1 MVYTKNRLSNIKGIQ
16 RKNFCAIFR
25 YNTKIDRKIYIILKF
40 LRKNLLNFILSLNL
54 ISLVCKFC
62 IITKIKY
69 KGKLLKAQK
78 LRKIITFL
86 MHFVFLCK
94 NTTYDL
100 IFNIY
105 RLVLYFKT
113 KSFALRKDI
122 NNQLDK
128 NPYQI
133 YDFLNKIIF
142 DILLNLSQSSKNTTL
157 QTSRR
162 KVLKIILKFKNQI
175 LDSGILELR
184 KNSEWKKLVIAFY
197 GETNSG
203 KSTLVEALRIYLNE
217 NTKAMESSKFDKM
230 KQKISNLDFDQVRQI
245 QEDKEKLDILE
256 AEILRKR
263 KTFIAFIKLFLIKIK
278 KKSLNKEVCKIIEL
292 ADGAIIGDG
301 RPDFTRKAISYE
313 FEDFILIDLPG
324 IEGSEEKV
332 IGEILESVK
341 KAHAVFYVTSS
352 VTPPQKG
359 ENNKKGTIEKIKEHL
374 SDQSEVYVLFNKRI
388 NSHQQLKENLL
399 NEGEQKSLLVVDEK
413 MREIIGDSYASH
425 KVVSAK
431 IAFLGVAECLLEGS
445 KAAQDRAK
453 FLDKFDKNEL
463 IKRSNLDDFGLF
475 LKNELA
481 NNAQKKIKKS
491 NFYKANNVLKQLID
505 VLKDILCNN
514 ILPLKE
520 MLAREYQDAK
530 NNINTAFLSLKNDAN
545 IAVDKEIEKFRR
557 ETRNSIYDYIGKGV
571 SNDDFKRRLE
581 DLLNQ
586 NVQNLQNKLPNV
598 IKSSFNEFASM
609 VQQDLSNFARKANK
623 TINELQ
629 SVNIGSFSVNIDIKS
644 GVDKMGLLESA
655 VGAGG
660 LIMTFA
666 LTNAW
671 NPMGWAAFGAGVVTV
686 IVRFLKSIRELL
698 DSNYKKSQQRQKADD
713 NIHKVANHIKNNIT
727 PSLDKNLEEI
737 RVVLDEIIANL
748 YLFVQSVQTTEELFI
763 ENIEKLENVFKSIKN
778 LGGKDE

>member
-1 MVYTKNRLSNIKGIQ
+1 MNK
-16 RKNFCAIFR
+16 
-25 YNTKIDRKIYIILKF
+25 YIIQEP
-40 LRKNLLNFILSLNL
+40 N
-54 ISLVCKFC
+54 
-62 IITKIKY
+62 
-69 KGKLLKAQK
+69 
-78 LRKIITFL
+78 
-86 MHFVFLCK
+86 
-94 NTTYDL
+94 
-100 IFNIY
+100 
-105 RLVLYFKT
+105 
-113 KSFALRKDI
+113 
-122 NNQLDK
+122 
-128 NPYQI
+128 QI
-133 YDFLNKIIF
+133 YDFIVTTIDEIIS
-142 DILLNLSQSSKNTTL
+142 DLDKKSQNEAVQNSKE
-157 QTSRR
+157 Q
-162 KVLKIILKFKNQI
+162 VLKIVSSFKNQT
-175 LDSGILELR
+175 LDNAISELK
-184 KNSEWKKLVIAFY
+184 KNSEWDKLVIAFY
-197 GETNSG
+197 GETNAG
-203 KSTLVEALRIYLNE
+203 KSTLIEALRIYLGE
-217 NTKAMESSKFDKM
+217 IVKTKNMSKFKEL
-230 KQKISNLDFDQVRQI
+230 KQKFSGLSVEKTRQI
-245 QEDKEKLDILE
+245 QENKEKLDDQEKTILVSNE
-256 AEILRKR
+256 QNR
-263 KTFIAFIKLFLIKIK
+263 KTLINRLRLFLINFKRFF
-278 KKSLNKEVCKIIEL
+278 LNKEVCEMIEL

-301 RPDFTRKAISYE
+301 RPDFTRRSTSYE
-313 FEDFILIDLPG
+313 FDDFILIDLPG

-332 IGEILESVK
+332 IEEILESVK
-341 KAHAVFYVTSS
+341 RAHAVFYVTSS

-431 IAFLGVAECLLEGS
+431 IAFLGLAECLLEGS

-453 FLDKFDKNEL
+453 FLDKFDKNDL
-463 IKRSNLDDFGLF
+463 IKRSNLDEFGLF

-491 NFYKANNVLKQLID
+491 NFYKANNVLKKLID
-505 VLKDILCNN
+505 ILKDILCNN

-520 MLAREYQDAK
+520 MLVREYQDAK

-557 ETRNSIYDYIGKGV
+557 ETRNSIYDYIDNDV

-598 IKSSFNEFASM
+598 IKSSFNEFESM
-609 VQQDLSNFARKANK
+609 VQQDLSNFARKANE

-644 GVDKMGLLESA
+644 GVDKMGLLGSA

-666 LTNAW
+666 LTNVW
-671 NPMGWAAFGAGVVTV
+671 NPVGWAAFGVGVVTV
-686 IVRFLKSIRELL
+686 MVSFLKSVWGWF
-698 DSNYKKSQQRQKADD
+698 DSDYKKSQQRQKADD
-713 NIHKVANHIKNNIT
+713 NIHKVANRIKNNIT

-737 RVVLDEIIANL
+737 RVVLDEITANL
-748 YLFVQSVQTTEELFI
+748 YFFVQSVQTTEELFI
-763 ENIEKLENVFKSIKN
+763 ENIEKLENVFKNIKN

>member
-1 MVYTKNRLSNIKGIQ
+1 MNEHIIQ
-16 RKNFCAIFR
+16 
-25 YNTKIDRKIYIILKF
+25 
-40 LRKNLLNFILSLNL
+40 
-54 ISLVCKFC
+54 
-62 IITKIKY
+62 
-69 KGKLLKAQK
+69 
-78 LRKIITFL
+78 
-86 MHFVFLCK
+86 
-94 NTTYDL
+94 
-100 IFNIY
+100 
-105 RLVLYFKT
+105 
-113 KSFALRKDI
+113 
-122 NNQLDK
+122 
-128 NPYQI
+128 NPHQI
-133 YDFLNKIIF
+133 YDFIDTTVNKI
-142 DILLNLSQSSKNTTL
+142 LSDLDKKSENEAVQGSKE
-157 QTSRR
+157 R
-162 KVLKIILKFKNQI
+162 VLKIVSSFKNQT
-175 LDSGILELR
+175 LDNAISELK
-184 KNSEWKKLVIAFY
+184 KNSEWDKLVIAFY
-197 GETNSG
+197 GETNAG
-203 KSTLVEALRIYLNE
+203 KSTLIEALRIYLGE
-217 NTKAMESSKFDKM
+217 IVKTKNMSKFNEL
-230 KQKISNLDFDQVRQI
+230 KQKFGGLSVEKIREI
-245 QEDKEKLDILE
+245 QENKEKLDDQEKTILVSNE
-256 AEILRKR
+256 QNRKALINRLR
-263 KTFIAFIKLFLIKIK
+263 LFLISFKRIF
-278 KKSLNKEVCKIIEL
+278 LNKEVCEMIEL

-301 RPDFTRKAISYE
+301 RPDFTRKSTSYE
-313 FEDFILIDLPG
+313 FDDFILIDLPG

-332 IGEILESVK
+332 IEEILESVK
-341 KAHAVFYVTSS
+341 RAHAVFYVTSS

-359 ENNKKGTIEKIKEHL
+359 EDNKKGTIEKIKEHL

-463 IKRSNLDDFGLF
+463 IKRSNLDEFGLF

-481 NNAQKKIKKS
+481 NNAKKKIKKS
-491 NFYKANNVLKQLID
+491 NFYKANNVLKKLID

-520 MLAREYQDAK
+520 MLVREYQDAK
-530 NNINTAFLSLKNDAN
+530 NNINTDFLSLKNDAN
-545 IAVDKEIEKFRR
+545 IAVDNETEKFKR
-557 ETRNSIYDYIGKGV
+557 ETRNSIYDYIDKDV
-571 SNDDFKRRLE
+571 SNDDFKRKLE
-581 DLLNQ
+581 YLLNQ

-598 IKSSFNEFASM
+598 IKSSFNEFESM
-609 VQQDLSNFARKANK
+609 VQQDLSNFARKANE

-644 GVDKMGLLESA
+644 GVDKMGLLGSA

-671 NPMGWAAFGAGVVTV
+671 NPAGWAAFGVGVVTV
-686 IVRFLKSIRELL
+686 IVSFLKSIRALL

-713 NIHKVANHIKNNIT
+713 NIHKVANRIKNNIT

-737 RVVLDEIIANL
+737 RVVLDEITANL

-763 ENIEKLENVFKSIKN
+763 ENIEKLEKVFKNIKN